1 MNRLKLICGVSL
13 ALLLVAGT
21 VWALSRRDYRVYWTA
36 TDGTVIGGITSAGKL
51 DTLAGAS
58 FGGDVD
64 VAGDLD
70 VTGAL
75 TTESGVNWTAPLEVG
90 GALSASGD
98 IGFGTDYGKF
108 TIESETGD
116 TVISGTLDV
125 TGATT
130 LGSTLGVDGATTLGS
145 TLAVTGAITS
155 GVNGAS
161 GTAGGLTINNGGD
174 PGDAVFTVAGDTG
187 NVELAGAIGIGT
199 YIVLGASDEPQTPEV
214 DTLILWFDGTNLL
227 VKDNAG
233 QTESLT
239 SWVE

>member
-13 ALLLVAGT
+13 ALLLVAGGMT

-75 TTESGVNWTAPLEVG
+75 TTGSGVNWTAPLEVG

-145 TLAVTGAITS
+145 TLAVTGAI
-155 GVNGAS
+155 
-161 GTAGGLTINNGGD
+161 
-174 PGDAVFTVAGDTG
+174 
-187 NVELAGAIGIGT
+187 
-199 YIVLGASDEPQTPEV
+199 VLGASAEPQTPSEGTV
-214 DTLILWFDGTNLL
+214 VLWFDGTNLL

-233 QTESLT
+233 QTVSLT
-239 SWVE
+239 SW